1 MVVALDNK
9 AKFTNTTALPTNA
22 VLQMSWHVVFVLQAR
37 RSRGTEVHIVI
48 ASSGNSGLAAAWA
61 SKALGLRCT
70 VFLPVGVSAPTVE
83 YMKKEGAEVVTAGS
97 IYLDA
102 KRAAEKLVESE
113 SNAYELT
120 NFPLG
125 NYG

>member
-1 MVVALDNK
+1 MVSTLDRK
-9 AKFTNTTALPTNA
+9 ADPR
-22 VLQMSWHVVFVLQAR
+22 VLQHFQPTQSFKCRGTSYFVLQAR
-37 RSRGTEVHIVI
+37 RSRGPEVHIVI

-70 VFLPVGVSAPTVE
+70 VFLPAGVSAPTVE
-83 YMKKEGAEVVTAGS
+83 FMKKEGAEVVTEGS

-113 SNAYELT
+113 SNAYGCQL
-120 NFPLG
+120 FVDS
-125 NYG
+125 YG